1 MTMSSI
7 SNELIDALVS
17 YVPPRVART
26 INRYPDTSITP
37 TAEDIE
43 AAVLLCDISGFTHLT
58 ERLAVQYSGAEEL
71 TQLLNA
77 YFSRMISILAAQG
90 GEVVQFGGDA
100 LLAVFAAEED
110 PLPISVQRATQ
121 AATQMQ
127 AAMSDFASLHT
138 SVGVVEL
145 AMKIAIG
152 AGTTLA
158 LSVGGVF
165 NRWLYV
171 LGGEPL
177 DQVARAMNVAKRGQI
192 LLSPEAQAVF
202 PNRLV
207 HPRPLQTAVW
217 NTVTERTSAALMSYI
232 PGAIT
237 YRMMAGQSDW
247 LAELRPLT
255 MLFLGIGGLEYRTID
270 DLRKLQRA
278 MVALQQT
285 VYRYEGS
292 VNKFVVDDKGV
303 ISIIIFGAPPVA
315 HRDDPLRAVRCAL
328 DLQQMAAA
336 HDLRMAVGITTGQT
350 FAGPVGSAQRREYT
364 VIGDTV
370 NLAARLMKVAG
381 RGGILS
387 DHGTYWATRNE
398 IDWDI
403 LTPMS
408 LKGKAAAVRVY
419 KPLGPVRLR
428 HHTPE
433 VNQVQFV
440 GRHEELGLAIRLLE
454 ESIAGQMR
462 VMLIEGDSG
471 VGKTALLNEIGN
483 RWVDRGLVGLM
494 SSGQSIEQ
502 QTPYLA
508 WREIFASYFDLE
520 SLERPTQAEQR
531 RHVEQRLAE
540 IAPQLRERAALLN
553 DLLNL
558 GIPENDL
565 TRSFSEEPRLRQA
578 SLNALLIDLLAI
590 WAAERPLVIALD
602 DAQWLDPLSWK
613 LAQRV
618 ARSLEDSRLLLL
630 IVHQPL
636 KEPADD
642 HPYLALRSME
652 QTEQLTLAPLG
663 ATEIAAIAAGRLGVR
678 SIPQHLASL
687 VEQSAAG
694 NPFIAEELV
703 IGLLESGAIGIENGV
718 CVQRQQLNTLQLPD
732 TVQGLVLS
740 RLDRLPAR
748 EQLTIKIASVIGR
761 FFGYPTLRAI
771 HPASDNEQQVRDA
784 LDELVRDDLLLTL
797 QSYNTLRSHSFK
809 QTITREVAYSLLLH
823 AHRRD
828 LHERVAR
835 WYEQEHLDD
844 RSDLYGLLVYHWG
857 QAGNNERELHYAIL
871 AGRKFAAE
879 YANDSA
885 LAFINRA
892 LELTTRPQERREL
905 LWLRMQINNRL
916 GERDA
921 QRDDLQ
927 QLQQLAE
934 AMSDHRS
941 HAQILNAWAD
951 LHCETSEFQAAV
963 QALLQ
968 ARRIA
973 EEINDQAIIARSLT
987 IWGQV
992 LEQQG
997 HFQASRGYYEQA
1009 LERYRAMDYPRG
1021 EATNLSLL
1029 GNTCFYLSEHAAA
1042 YQYDL
1047 QALAIRRKIGDRVG
1061 EANSLANLAQSILR
1075 VGGSIAEARSYQQQA
1090 LAVARAIG
1098 DRANEAYC
1106 IGLGG
1111 ELALNL
1117 GDYAVAEEMLL
1128 QAIRLYRAVGDRR
1141 REANGLNTLG
1151 MVYRDVGDYAGAQ
1164 HNFEQ
1169 ALAIHESINEQS
1181 YITYTLLNIGYVQ
1194 AIAGQTEAAAVS
1206 YHRALAISKASHFRD
1221 GEGFALAY
1229 QAALAAEQGDLVAAE
1244 QGYLSAIHIQH
1255 ELGNATVVAES
1266 QAGMARVALAKGEL
1280 AQAYAYVCQCRA
1292 YIKEHGV
1299 DGMEF
1304 PIQVYLTCFEVL
1316 RAVDK
1321 HAEAEATMR
1330 EAHQLLMKRADAIS
1344 DPAMRES
1351 LLTNVRVNW
1360 RVLEERLA
1368 YFEDSAG

>member
-1 MTMSSI
+1 MSSI
-7 SNELIDALVS
+7 SKELIDALVS
-17 YVPPRVART
+17 YVPPRVAHN
-26 INRYPDTSITP
+26 INQHPDTSITP
-37 TAEDIE
+37 AAEHIE
-43 AAVLLCDISGFTHLT
+43 AAVLLCDISGFTSLT
-58 ERLAVQYSGAEEL
+58 ERLAVQNSGAEEL

-77 YFSRMISILAAQG
+77 YFSRMISILAAEG
-90 GEVVQFGGDA
+90 GEVVQFSGDA
-100 LLAVFAAEED
+100 LLAIFSAEGEE
-110 PLPISVQRATQ
+110 LPISIQRAAQ

-127 AAMSDFASLHT
+127 AAMSEFANLNT
-138 SVGVVEL
+138 SVGTVEL

-177 DQVARAMNVAKRGQI
+177 DQVARAMNLAERGQI
-192 LLSPEAQAVF
+192 LFSPEAEALF
-202 PNRLV
+202 PNRAL
-207 HPRPLQTAVW
+207 PPCPLQPAIW
-217 NTVTERTSAALMSYI
+217 QTVTERTSAALMSYI

-255 MLFLGIGGLEYRTID
+255 MLFLGIGGLEYRTVD
-270 DLRKLQRA
+270 DLRNLQQA

-336 HDLRMAVGITTGQT
+336 HDLRMAVGITTGQ
-350 FAGPVGSAQRREYT
+350 VGSAQRREYT
-364 VIGDTV
+364 VIGDAV

-398 IDWDI
+398 FAWDV
-403 LTPMS
+403 LTPVS

-419 KPLGPVRLR
+419 QPLGPVRAR

-433 VNQVQFV
+433 TNQVLFV
-440 GRHEELGLAIRLLE
+440 GRHNELDLAVRMLE

-462 VMLIEGDSG
+462 VLLIEGDSG

-531 RHVEQRLAE
+531 HHVEQRLAE
-540 IAPQLRERAALLN
+540 IAPHLSERAALLN

-663 ATEIAAIAAGRLGVR
+663 ATEIASIAAGRLGVR

-703 IGLLESGAIGIENGV
+703 LGLLESGAIGIENGV

-771 HPASDNEQQVRDA
+771 HPSSENERQVSDA
-784 LDELVRDDLLLTL
+784 LDELVRDDLLQTL
-797 QSYNTLRSHSFK
+797 QSYSTLRSHSFK

-857 QAGNNERELHYAIL
+857 QAGNSERELHYAIL

-892 LELTTRPQERREL
+892 LELTTRPQEQREL

-921 QRDDLQ
+921 QREDLQ
-927 QLQQLAE
+927 QLERLAE
-934 AMSDHRS
+934 AMNDHRS
-941 HAQILNAWAD
+941 QAQSLNAWAD
-951 LHCETSEFQAAV
+951 LYCETSEFQSAI
-963 QALLQ
+963 QSLLQ

-973 EEINDQAIIARSLT
+973 EEINDRAIIARSLT

-992 LEQQG
+992 LELQG
-997 HFQASRGYYEQA
+997 HFQSARGYYEQA
-1009 LERYRAMDYPRG
+1009 LELYRALDYPRG
-1021 EATNLSLL
+1021 EATNLSRL
-1029 GNTCFYLSEHAAA
+1029 GNICYYLSDHLAA
-1042 YQYDL
+1042 YQFDQ
-1047 QALAIRRKIGDRVG
+1047 QALAIRRTIGDRSG
-1061 EANSLANLAQSILR
+1061 EANSLSALGQSAMRLGRFSEALEHQQEAIR
-1075 VGGSIAEARSYQQQA
+1075 VARS
-1090 LAVARAIG
+1090 IG
-1098 DRANEAYC
+1098 DKSSEAYC
-1106 IGLGG
+1106 VSTLG
-1111 ELALNL
+1111 ETHFAQ
-1117 GDYAVAEEMLL
+1117 GDYAAAQEYLE
-1128 QAIRLYRAVGDRR
+1128 QAIRLCRAVGDRR
-1141 REANGLNTLG
+1141 REANVLNTLG
-1151 MVYRDVGDYAGAQ
+1151 MVYRDVGNYEQAR

-1169 ALAIHESINEQS
+1169 ALALQKAIGEQS
-1181 YITYTLLNIGYVQ
+1181 FITYTLLNLGYVL
-1194 AIAGQTEAAAVS
+1194 AIAGQVDEAAIC
-1206 YHRALAISKASHFRD
+1206 YQEALAIARASHFLD

-1229 QAALAAEQGDLVAAE
+1229 QAALDAQQGDLVAAE
-1244 QGYLSAIHIQH
+1244 QGYLSAINIQN

-1266 QAGMARVALAKGEL
+1266 QAGLAQVALAKGEIER
-1280 AQAYAYVCQCRA
+1280 AYEYVCHSRA

-1316 RAVDK
+1316 QAIGEEP
-1321 HAEAEATMR
+1321 EAEATMH

-1344 DPAMRES
+1344 DPVMRES
-1351 LLTNVRVNW
+1351 LLTNVAVNW

-1368 YFEDSAG
+1368 YFERSDG